1 MVIGMSKLLPHER
14 ETIMLF
20 NEAENTAE
28 IETHNK
34 VLKRRLAEICLD
46 FPDDVKVIKKDRQS
60 DVYIFPKKW
69 FKLSPPRKISDKH
82 RMQLENARAKRNA
95 K

>member
-1 MVIGMSKLLPHER
+1 MSRLSPIER

-28 IETHNK
+28 IETHNI
-34 VLKRRLAEICLD
+34 VLKRRLAEICLEH
-46 FPDDVKVIKKDRQS
+46 PDEVKMVKKDRQA
-60 DVYIFPKKW
+60 DVYVFPKKW

-82 RMQLENARAKRNA
+82 KKQLEEARAKKQA
-95 K
+95 Q

>member
-1 MVIGMSKLLPHER
+1 VSKLSPHER

-34 VLKRRLAEICLD
+34 VLKRRLAEICLEY
-46 FPDDVKVIKKDRQS
+46 PDEVTMIKKDRKS
-60 DVYIFPKKW
+60 DVYVFPKKW

-82 RMQLENARAKRNA
+82 RAQLENARAKRNE